1 MANSQRLLRTSLL
14 STIVVLTSLLLLA
27 SLRSGSTLFGQEPGS
42 LSLEPGTDRQG
53 LDYKSFEI
61 DGGPEACQKACASEA
76 RCQAYTWTR
85 PGVHGPKAVCW
96 LKSGVPSPT
105 SNANCVSGAKW
116 SLLSLEPGTDR
127 PGLDYKRLEIDGGPE
142 ACQNAC
148 ASEARC
154 QAYTWTRPGVHG
166 PKAVCWLKYGVP
178 SPTSN
183 ANCVSGAKWSLPQG
197 LTGGLTYWI
206 RDVVAKIGSV
216 AGIATLTWQG
226 ERRSKPGWTNVSD
239 GDRGLRKDDGFYHQE
254 LLAAGG
260 GIRPATPDRLMLPAG
275 TACGFHHTQN
285 SPANL
290 STGLGTCMGMDPGRN
305 ACPNGWIARRHF
317 DMSSGNGSRDCG
329 TPEALGD
336 PAACGYFVWCEYTD
350 PYKLCE
356 GPDCVDRATRMATV
370 GIQSDTDAT
379 GATLRPECPSGTIR
393 TPFFDSGRPGGKG
406 LSFCLNSSA
415 VPPQSPGALAGAFE
429 FDVHEMAHYSITVTI
444 KGDIINPSG
453 TVGVKTFT
461 KTVTKEGMGGG
472 NIPQSVSFT
481 VDGLMAGTWRVS
493 ASSNLTGPVLGCET
507 RVPGYI
513 GLSVAGGRGPR
524 CL

>member
-142 ACQNAC
+142 ACQKAC

-166 PKAVCWLKYGVP
+166 PKAVCWLKSGVP

-183 ANCVSGAKWSLPQG
+183 ANCVSGVKGVIRSLPQG
-197 LTGGLTYWI
+197 LSGGLTYAGMGFW
-206 RDVVAKIGSV
+206 DGGSV
-216 AGIATLTWQG
+216 AGIATWKWGVGLQ
-226 ERRSKPGWTNVSD
+226 SNSGWKTVSD
-239 GDRGLRKDDGFYHQE
+239 GDRGQPAGVGFYHQE

-260 GIRPATPDRLMLPAG
+260 GVRSATPDRLMLPAG

-285 SPANL
+285 SPADL
-290 STGLGTCMGMDPGRN
+290 STGAGTCMGMDPGRN
-305 ACPNGWIARRHF
+305 ACPKGWVARRHF
-317 DMSSGNGSRDCG
+317 DMSSGNGSRNCG
-329 TPEALGD
+329 TADALEHPEA
-336 PAACGYFVWCEYTD
+336 CGFFVWCEYTD
-350 PYKLCE
+350 PYKLCT
-356 GPDCVDRATRMATV
+356 GAGCVDRATRMATV

-379 GATLRPECPSGTIR
+379 GATLRPICPSGTTR
-393 TPFFDSGRPGGKG
+393 TPFYDDGRPEGKG
-406 LSFCLNSSA
+406 LSFCRN
-415 VPPQSPGALAGAFE
+415 
-429 FDVHEMAHYSITVTI
+429 
-444 KGDIINPSG
+444 
-453 TVGVKTFT
+453 
-461 KTVTKEGMGGG
+461 
-472 NIPQSVSFT
+472 
-481 VDGLMAGTWRVS
+481 
-493 ASSNLTGPVLGCET
+493 
-507 RVPGYI
+507 
-513 GLSVAGGRGPR
+513 
-524 CL
+524 